1 MARPPSQYPTGLELE
16 ILKILWR
23 DGESPVRHVRD
34 ALASFRDLAYTS
46 VMTTMS
52 IMKKKGYLK
61 RRRAGKSFYYS
72 PLVTEEETSRGML
85 SDLVERVFDGSA
97 RALMVNLLEAEGIAG
112 GEIEELRALINEKA
126 REAAKGR
133 AKGVGK

>member
-34 ALASFRDLAYTS
+34 ALAPLRDLAYTS

-52 IMKKKGYLK
+52 IMKRKGYLK
-61 RRRAGKSFYYS
+61 RRRDGKSFYYS

-126 REAAKGR
+126 RDAAKGR

>member
-34 ALASFRDLAYTS
+34 ALAPLRDLAYTS

-52 IMKKKGYLK
+52 IMKRKGYLK
-61 RRRAGKSFYYS
+61 RRRDGKSFYYS

>member
-34 ALASFRDLAYTS
+34 ALAPLRDSAYTS
-46 VMTTMS
+46 VMTTMN
-52 IMKKKGYLK
+52 IMRRKGYLK
-61 RRRAGKSFYYS
+61 RRRNGKSFLYS
-72 PLVTEEETSRGML
+72 PLVSEQATSRGML

-97 RALMVNLLEAEGIAG
+97 RALMVNLLEAEGIGG
-112 GEIEELRALINEKA
+112 GEIAELRALINEKA

>member
-34 ALASFRDLAYTS
+34 ALAPLRDPAYTS
-46 VMTTMS
+46 VMTTMN
-52 IMKKKGYLK
+52 IMRRKGYLK
-61 RRRAGKSFYYS
+61 RRRNGKSFLYS
-72 PLVTEEETSRGML
+72 PLVSEQATSRGML

-97 RALMVNLLEAEGIAG
+97 RALMVNLLEAEGIGG

-126 REAAKGR
+126 RDAAKGR
-133 AKGVGK
+133 AKGAGK